1 VLSCDHGATKGV
13 ACEARLPDLCR
24 DACRTP
30 ERELE
35 RFVVLEELIDEN
47 LLENLAMHRTMAADL
62 LYARLV
68 LRAIRV
74 KRRSGG
80 KRAIFC

>member
-1 VLSCDHGATKGV
+1 MLSCDHGATKGA

-35 RFVVLEELIDEN
+35 RFAVLEELNDEN

-62 LYARLV
+62 LYAVADPR
-68 LRAIRV
+68 ISYNS
-74 KRRSGG
+74 K
-80 KRAIFC
+80 K